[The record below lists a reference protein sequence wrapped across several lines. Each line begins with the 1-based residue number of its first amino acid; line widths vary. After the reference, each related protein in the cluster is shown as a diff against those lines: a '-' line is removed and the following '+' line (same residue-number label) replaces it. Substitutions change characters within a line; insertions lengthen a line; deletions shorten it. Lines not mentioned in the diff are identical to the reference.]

1 VLDGFDGL
9 AARRSNSA
17 SSFGARF
24 DMETDAATIFVL
36 AILCW
41 QFDKAGVWILAAGA
55 MRYAFVLA
63 AAVLPWMRRAL
74 PPSRRRQTVCILQSA
89 GLLTALSPL
98 FPSPASDLVALAT
111 LIMLT
116 ASFAI
121 DVRWLWHQ
129 RTGGRTA
136 GAVE

>member
-1 VLDGFDGL
+1 
-9 AARRSNSA
+9 
-17 SSFGARF
+17 
-24 DMETDAATIFVL
+24 
-36 AILCW
+36 
-41 QFDKAGVWILAAGA
+41 
-55 MRYAFVLA
+55 
-63 AAVLPWMRRAL
+63 MRRAL

-98 FPSPASDLVALAT
+98 FPSPASDVVALAT